1 MGAVPRYRVLKYV
14 DGGGGLVVV
23 YLLLATA
30 IEYATPPMPE
40 QIAAIHKLEREW
52 KCHEGVHDCSF
63 GKVMCVLC

>member
-30 IEYATPPMPE
+30 IEYATPP
-40 QIAAIHKLEREW
+40 IIHTISAIDKVEREW
-52 KCHEGVHDCSF
+52 K
-63 GKVMCVLC
+63 